1 MSWQLLFVGLK
12 SIGMLNP
19 STREMSGKSMLLNW
33 FNANSASVFGG
44 EPQPWHSNSPL
55 QSPVSHL
62 PRPLASKVHL
72 VRPQMQAIVVPV
84 LQ

>member
-1 MSWQLLFVGLK
+1 
-12 SIGMLNP
+12 
-19 STREMSGKSMLLNW
+19 MLLNW

-72 VRPQMQAIVVPV
+72 VRPQMRAMVVPGATV
-84 LQ
+84 MDQVWPGSSWRPPPGEAAAQTV